1 MSAADGPRSR
11 RTPPSGG
18 KSRNAAGRTKSG
30 KPRPGT
36 GGQGRR
42 KLEGKGPTPPAAQRP
57 GHPAQKRA
65 SASGSGSGSRRS
77 GDASGSGSRRS
88 GDASGSGSRRYGD
101 ASTGSRRYGDA
112 STGSRRYGDATGSGS
127 PPASPGARRTQRGAG
142 EAAEFVAGRNP
153 VVESLRARVPS
164 AVLYVGARISRD
176 ERVDEAIK
184 LAADRGVPVLEAGAA
199 ELDRLTGGAVHQG
212 LALRVRAYDYAHP
225 DDLLARAA
233 DAGQLPLIAALD
245 GVTDP
250 RNLGAIAR
258 SAAAFG
264 AHGVVV
270 PARRGAGVTAGAW
283 KASAGALARVPVA
296 RAANLSRALQSYRD
310 AGVFVAG
317 LDAAGEVTIR
327 DLDLATAPLVL
338 VTGSEGRG
346 LSRIV
351 TQACDVLVRIPI
363 AASTE
368 SLNAG
373 VATGIA
379 LYEVAAIRS
388 RLRLRC
394 LAGVAQLA
402 AQPSCKR
409 SRKVALSWPY
419 SVQRANPGT
428 YPVREHKQRRSSPL
442 AAHNGKGDPG
452 MLTPWRMSRA
462 RVTCER
468 PSGPVSRG
476 PMRCKPADG
485 QRSGCCG
492 GPGVG
497 RLDLEVGQP
506 P

>member
-1 MSAADGPRSR
+1 LSAAEGPRSR
-11 RTPPSGG
+11 
-18 KSRNAAGRTKSG
+18 RNAAGRTKSG

-65 SASGSGSGSRRS
+65 SGSGSRRSADASGSGSGSGSRRS
-77 GDASGSGSRRS
+77 ADAPGSGSGSRRS
-88 GDASGSGSRRYGD
+88 ADASGYGSGSGSRRFADAHGYGSGPGSRRFADASGSGS
-101 ASTGSRRYGDA
+101 APFSA
-112 STGSRRYGDATGSGS
+112 
-127 PPASPGARRTQRGAG
+127 GARRAPRGAG
-142 EAAEFVAGRNP
+142 DAAEFVAGRNP
-153 VVESLRARVPS
+153 VVESLRARVP
-164 AVLYVGARISRD
+164 ATTLYVGARVARD

-199 ELDRLTGGAVHQG
+199 ELDRLTGGALHQG

-283 KASAGALARVPVA
+283 KASAGALARLPVA
-296 RAANLSRALQSYRD
+296 RAANLARALQSYRD
-310 AGVFVAG
+310 AGVFVVG
-317 LDAAGEVTIR
+317 LDGVGEVTIR

-338 VTGSEGRG
+338 VTGSEGKG

-351 TQACDVLVRIPI
+351 AQTCDVLVRIPI

-379 LYEVAAIRS
+379 LYEVAAVRS
-388 RLRLRC
+388 R
-394 LAGVAQLA
+394 
-402 AQPSCKR
+402 
-409 SRKVALSWPY
+409 
-419 SVQRANPGT
+419 
-428 YPVREHKQRRSSPL
+428 
-442 AAHNGKGDPG
+442 
-452 MLTPWRMSRA
+452 
-462 RVTCER
+462 
-468 PSGPVSRG
+468 
-476 PMRCKPADG
+476 
-485 QRSGCCG
+485 
-492 GPGVG
+492 
-497 RLDLEVGQP
+497 
-506 P
+506 